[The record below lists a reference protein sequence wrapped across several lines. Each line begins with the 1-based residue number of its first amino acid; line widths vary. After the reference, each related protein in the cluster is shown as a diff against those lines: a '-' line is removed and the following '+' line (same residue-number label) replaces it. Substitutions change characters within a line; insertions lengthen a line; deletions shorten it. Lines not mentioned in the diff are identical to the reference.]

1 MALSV
6 KLARNHLVFAGM
18 RSLAKRDSLL
28 EAATKAEV
36 SGNVRAIEVDVNTDA
51 SVENGLVPAL
61 KEAGRVDVLVNN
73 AGYSQA
79 GSVEMLAMEAMK
91 AQMETNLYGVIRC
104 QKAVLP
110 FMRQQK
116 AGKIINISSVGGI
129 WGQPFN
135 DIYCASKF
143 ALEGLTESQAAL
155 FRTFGV
161 HVSCVEPGAIKSAFW
176 VNAQMPDTSVMP
188 AEYQKPLQST
198 MGAYGKSSSVGQTP
212 DEVADVIIEQIINAA
227 SPPVR
232 VQTNP
237 SIQKVFEQQLG
248 QNISGEV
255 AAQMFKLFKI
265 SLSSVPTSFA
275 ELRSLIV
282 DSTWAEPAATEY
294 VGFLEEVKAIS
305 WPPRG
310 GAQTHQETLADQK
323 CPGISIA
330 SAKLV
335 GLTAMLA
342 FSGLRNALVICIAAV
357 LVSLSAAQ
365 TDVVTPWVDVCTS
378 EDFSAEDRE
387 ELCPAT
393 FVVSTLAYN
402 PLYPG
407 SLANITIILQPS
419 RDLPSSIQRTQ
430 YIDFNLVGFEAVGT
444 QNTAN
449 ALIRDLEITAGNT
462 VPLGVDPLFG
472 YNTQQN
478 PLFTTPALY
487 NLNSRLLRLTV
498 RTGQSLLAG
507 TDTEVTICC
516 MRLPTSSPQDF
527 SGYTISGP
535 TSLDTLTSINE
546 EPILNSPEIDPGL
559 QWEFLRVAFAPPVSS
574 SLTIIH
580 LTIRPANPLT
590 DRARIILSMPL
601 VQRENNVSGEVNFNT
616 ASSLDGA
623 DWMFFE
629 SRALWDAM
637 EGKLTFFIREGRVLD
652 RQVTL
657 STEPDEFRLP
667 IELEADSPTLEVSAR
682 SFDNIDEV
690 VRETPVTQSSAVPHV
705 RNFTFSRLM
714 YSNNMPNQM
723 SSVMFHFS
731 TNRPLFA
738 GSVVYLRL
746 SGFTSQRVQVP
757 VKGTTKANFREE
769 SAVFN
774 IPENEIELHVVRT
787 LYSDEYLVQ
796 VELTELI
803 LPPALYANDTSLL
816 VWNSDPG
823 APRQPVDDSPMVGM
837 GDKTFRR
844 SQLAFDPAEPR
855 LAANV
860 SFTLEPTI
868 VFYQGD
874 SIVIHMYGFACT
886 LTSIPLLG
894 ADAFRIENQAASWT
908 QEDSMLVFTVAENEI
923 ISNAMP
929 FRVSIGRDSVFRLPD
944 KLSENDGILRIE
956 GKGALIDLEPIK
968 KIPKV
973 GTDKFVIESIVEFE
987 PEDSSINA
995 FTRISFSLVLN
1006 TDVLPNS
1013 TMYIKLGGLVRDP
1026 GRTNLIGVQGAARSG
1041 TVKISGANGPLFRN
1055 EEGYWDQDMVLLT
1068 VQMVSTVQIF
1078 AGERVRF
1085 FIERDQDFKLPY
1097 SAYQSDPSF
1106 RLAVPE
1112 AGIPERPFQFSTRV
1126 SQEGKLFIVSEI
1138 YYGSRGAVA
1147 YPNTVV
1153 EFNFW
1158 FRPNVNLPAG
1168 TTVRL
1173 KLPGFT
1179 CPFTDVPIGTQ
1190 EVPVSNAYDLS
1201 DFIRT
1206 GIWDQLAETFDL
1218 VVPIGQQ
1225 IYRQQPTVLRIM
1237 ESSGFRLPA
1246 TPLLPNDP
1254 SLTIRAIGNVVIFEE
1269 PIKTS
1274 PRVVDRSFMVSEFI
1288 YAPPQQDSI
1297 FQLKMILQPTVNI
1310 TEDNDIIIFLPCSKR
1325 MVPDQRIV
1333 AASKIDFD
1341 GSKSAKV
1348 AVLAML
1354 RPGGPRYRRT
1364 RWLRILALCFMT
1376 FQVRGFVLGALSRGA
1391 TRSVGLQAADSD
1403 KNFNKQKFLRRPEFD
1418 PLSLQD
1424 FRREALLQYSNTNQ
1438 SEPLRILIF
1447 LFVTI
1452 CGLFSP
1458 TFFPSN
1464 AGPPFFVAAATVTLA
1479 SGFLFLRERG
1489 KRTAQLVRLEREY
1502 SIGDLSVELSEP
1514 VSGRSESKELQAL
1527 RDQYR
1532 LVALFGSFDQLVE
1545 ALRAAL
1551 PYRRRFEQSRVLV
1564 LAVSATLEDS
1574 DKVAFAA
1581 FGSEALL
1588 RQAGPWLAKAKQLR
1602 RWRSYFEA
1610 LAEDKNSS
1618 GDCLWVGLNFRGR
1631 VFGSDFGCPIWDE
1644 VLAAMPP
1651 IKRLSSLEE
1660 RYALADAASGALEA
1674 QEEFYRALCEGDKQA
1689 MAAIFDEK
1697 DDAEL
1702 TTAIQVDGQTGSTN
1716 LSLWEVVLAPEN
1728 RPELRT
1734 ASSDCVSLSKT
1745 SSITTCIEFPVLGPT
1760 LLATQ
1765 TWTRNDASAPWRLQ
1779 SHRSIPYAMQIEAR
1793 VALRCDHRGCIAF
1806 GKQLDAMP
1814 GFRNS
1819 LAKVNIHIMGED
1831 RFRIDNSMGYWN
1843 ETTAR
1848 LRLSVPLREVIPA
1861 FTMMDLRIEESQ
1873 GFLLPAALNANDTSL
1888 TIQSVN
1894 NIQEEPIKTSP
1905 MVGNGPFAGHMF
1917 CMYQYEVGTRSPS
1930 PICAT
1935 ALDCNPPLTDP
1946 CNPQELLRCGCDARV
1961 DEVFP
1966 MSILGF
1972 NLQQEDSVHFLPN
1985 QQRCSFDLIGNSDV
1999 CMHDLRTRVCTYICM
2014 YVRMYVGRGR

>member
-1 MALSV
+1 
-6 KLARNHLVFAGM
+6 
-18 RSLAKRDSLL
+18 
-28 EAATKAEV
+28 
-36 SGNVRAIEVDVNTDA
+36 
-51 SVENGLVPAL
+51 
-61 KEAGRVDVLVNN
+61 
-73 AGYSQA
+73 
-79 GSVEMLAMEAMK
+79 
-91 AQMETNLYGVIRC
+91 
-104 QKAVLP
+104 
-110 FMRQQK
+110 
-116 AGKIINISSVGGI
+116 
-129 WGQPFN
+129 
-135 DIYCASKF
+135 
-143 ALEGLTESQAAL
+143 
-155 FRTFGV
+155 
-161 HVSCVEPGAIKSAFW
+161 
-176 VNAQMPDTSVMP
+176 
-188 AEYQKPLQST
+188 
-198 MGAYGKSSSVGQTP
+198 
-212 DEVADVIIEQIINAA
+212 
-227 SPPVR
+227 
-232 VQTNP
+232 
-237 SIQKVFEQQLG
+237 
-248 QNISGEV
+248 
-255 AAQMFKLFKI
+255 
-265 SLSSVPTSFA
+265 
-275 ELRSLIV
+275 
-282 DSTWAEPAATEY
+282 
-294 VGFLEEVKAIS
+294 
-305 WPPRG
+305 
-310 GAQTHQETLADQK
+310 
-323 CPGISIA
+323 
-330 SAKLV
+330 
-335 GLTAMLA
+335 LTAMLE
-342 FSGLRNALVICIAAV
+342 FSGLLRSALVICIAAV
-357 LVSLSAAQ
+357 LFGLSAAQ

-487 NLNSRLLRLTV
+487 NLNTRLLRLTV

-559 QWEFLRVAFAPPVSS
+559 QWDFLRVAFAPPVSS

-616 ASSLDGA
+616 ANSLDGA

-637 EGKLTFFIREGRVLD
+637 EGKLTFFLREGRVLD

-690 VRETPVTQSSAVPHV
+690 VRDTPVTQSSAVPHV
-705 RNFTFSRLM
+705 RNFTFTRLM
-714 YSNNMPNQM
+714 YSNNMRNQM

-757 VKGTTKANFREE
+757 LKGTTKANFRDE

-787 LYSDEYLVQ
+787 LYSDEYVVQ

-1055 EEGYWDQDMVLLT
+1055 EEGYWDQDQVLLT

-1206 GIWDQLAETFDL
+1206 GIWDQMAETFDL

-1254 SLTIRAIGNVVIFEE
+1254 SLTIQAIGNVVIFEE

-1310 TEDNDIIIFLPCSKR
+1310 TEDNDIIIFL
-1325 MVPDQRIV
+1325 
-1333 AASKIDFD
+1333 
-1341 GSKSAKV
+1341 
-1348 AVLAML
+1348 
-1354 RPGGPRYRRT
+1354 
-1364 RWLRILALCFMT
+1364 
-1376 FQVRGFVLGALSRGA
+1376 
-1391 TRSVGLQAADSD
+1391 
-1403 KNFNKQKFLRRPEFD
+1403 
-1418 PLSLQD
+1418 
-1424 FRREALLQYSNTNQ
+1424 
-1438 SEPLRILIF
+1438 
-1447 LFVTI
+1447 
-1452 CGLFSP
+1452 
-1458 TFFPSN
+1458 
-1464 AGPPFFVAAATVTLA
+1464 
-1479 SGFLFLRERG
+1479 
-1489 KRTAQLVRLEREY
+1489 
-1502 SIGDLSVELSEP
+1502 
-1514 VSGRSESKELQAL
+1514 
-1527 RDQYR
+1527 
-1532 LVALFGSFDQLVE
+1532 
-1545 ALRAAL
+1545 
-1551 PYRRRFEQSRVLV
+1551 
-1564 LAVSATLEDS
+1564 
-1574 DKVAFAA
+1574 
-1581 FGSEALL
+1581 
-1588 RQAGPWLAKAKQLR
+1588 
-1602 RWRSYFEA
+1602 
-1610 LAEDKNSS
+1610 
-1618 GDCLWVGLNFRGR
+1618 
-1631 VFGSDFGCPIWDE
+1631 
-1644 VLAAMPP
+1644 
-1651 IKRLSSLEE
+1651 
-1660 RYALADAASGALEA
+1660 
-1674 QEEFYRALCEGDKQA
+1674 
-1689 MAAIFDEK
+1689 
-1697 DDAEL
+1697 
-1702 TTAIQVDGQTGSTN
+1702 
-1716 LSLWEVVLAPEN
+1716 
-1728 RPELRT
+1728 
-1734 ASSDCVSLSKT
+1734 
-1745 SSITTCIEFPVLGPT
+1745 
-1760 LLATQ
+1760 
-1765 TWTRNDASAPWRLQ
+1765 
-1779 SHRSIPYAMQIEAR
+1779 
-1793 VALRCDHRGCIAF
+1793 
-1806 GKQLDAMP
+1806 P

-1985 QQRCSFDLIGNSDV
+1985 QQRCSFDLIGPRILNPFSEPLSQVVSEGQDQITYEG
-1999 CMHDLRTRVCTYICM
+1999 MTSIETGLYRVCAIH
-2014 YVRMYVGRGR
+2014 VGRLYDVGMVVVRPSCAVPLVLVDGACVEHCPRTKIPIAGKCMRDTLAFHARDTQDYMLPIRMTDPYESSGTAIASRSSDDAEQRYFIYRYVYEMGKILNADPTRITVASLSNGSVVVNTVFKVVGTWNDIKSTDERSPWGLISLLKALQADTSSQLYQSPFFKFIDRSAMPEPLPVRLCDDGVFRVFCPYTGGIMSTGEALGILFLGIAIVPLALGCLCCGLWHIDVDKGSVVDVDDIVEKLQEDPSQVDPKLQIEYAESWLQGRFMGEEWQKQRRVIASIAY

>member
-1 MALSV
+1 MPCIASTSEGGLCRGNHWGGPPPCPRGYRARRLPRRG
-6 KLARNHLVFAGM
+6 KGDFLASKGSGADPPRNPCS
-18 RSLAKRDSLL
+18 RP
-28 EAATKAEV
+28 EV
-36 SGNVRAIEVDVNTDA
+36 SR
-51 SVENGLVPAL
+51 
-61 KEAGRVDVLVNN
+61 
-73 AGYSQA
+73 
-79 GSVEMLAMEAMK
+79 
-91 AQMETNLYGVIRC
+91 
-104 QKAVLP
+104 
-110 FMRQQK
+110 
-116 AGKIINISSVGGI
+116 
-129 WGQPFN
+129 
-135 DIYCASKF
+135 
-143 ALEGLTESQAAL
+143 
-155 FRTFGV
+155 
-161 HVSCVEPGAIKSAFW
+161 
-176 VNAQMPDTSVMP
+176 
-188 AEYQKPLQST
+188 
-198 MGAYGKSSSVGQTP
+198 
-212 DEVADVIIEQIINAA
+212 
-227 SPPVR
+227 
-232 VQTNP
+232 
-237 SIQKVFEQQLG
+237 
-248 QNISGEV
+248 
-255 AAQMFKLFKI
+255 
-265 SLSSVPTSFA
+265 
-275 ELRSLIV
+275 
-282 DSTWAEPAATEY
+282 
-294 VGFLEEVKAIS
+294 
-305 WPPRG
+305 
-310 GAQTHQETLADQK
+310 
-323 CPGISIA
+323 
-330 SAKLV
+330 LV
-335 GLTAMLA
+335 GLTAMLE
-342 FSGLRNALVICIAAV
+342 FSGLLRSALVICIAAV
-357 LVSLSAAQ
+357 LFGLSAAQ

-487 NLNSRLLRLTV
+487 NLNTRLLRLTV

-559 QWEFLRVAFAPPVSS
+559 QWDFLRVAFAPPVSS

-616 ASSLDGA
+616 ANSLDGA

-637 EGKLTFFIREGRVLD
+637 EGKLTFFLREGRVLD

-705 RNFTFSRLM
+705 RNFTFTRLM
-714 YSNNMPNQM
+714 YSNNMRNQM

-757 VKGTTKANFREE
+757 LKGTTKANFRDE

-787 LYSDEYLVQ
+787 LYSDEYVVQ

-1055 EEGYWDQDMVLLT
+1055 EEGYWDQDQVLLT

-1206 GIWDQLAETFDL
+1206 GIWDQMAETFDL

-1254 SLTIRAIGNVVIFEE
+1254 SLTIQAIGNVVIFEE

-1310 TEDNDIIIFLPCSKR
+1310 TEDNDIIIFLHLQRRVIAEPR
-1325 MVPDQRIV
+1325 EVPNQRI
-1333 AASKIDFD
+1333 IDRLCAVKGF
-1341 GSKSAKV
+1341 
-1348 AVLAML
+1348 VLAML
-1354 RPGGPRYRRT
+1354 RPGGPRSRWT
-1364 RWLRILALCFMT
+1364 RWLRILAVCGMT
-1376 FQVRGFVLGALSRGA
+1376 FQMRGFVLGALSPRA
-1391 TRSVGLQAADSD
+1391 ARSVRLQAAGDSD

-1447 LFVTI
+1447 LFLTI

-1464 AGPPFFVAAATVTLA
+1464 AGPPFFVAAATVTLT

-1502 SIGDLSVELSEP
+1502 SIGDLSVELSDP
-1514 VSGRSESKELQAL
+1514 VSG
-1527 RDQYR
+1527 
-1532 LVALFGSFDQLVE
+1532 
-1545 ALRAAL
+1545 
-1551 PYRRRFEQSRVLV
+1551 
-1564 LAVSATLEDS
+1564 
-1574 DKVAFAA
+1574 
-1581 FGSEALL
+1581 
-1588 RQAGPWLAKAKQLR
+1588 
-1602 RWRSYFEA
+1602 RSYFEA
-1610 LAEDKNSS
+1610 LAENKSSS

-1660 RYALADAASGALEA
+1660 RYAMADATGALEA
-1674 QEEFYRALCEGDKQA
+1674 QEEFYRALCEGDVQA
-1689 MAAIFDEK
+1689 MAAIF
-1697 DDAEL
+1697 
-1702 TTAIQVDGQTGSTN
+1702 
-1716 LSLWEVVLAPEN
+1716 AP
-1728 RPELRT
+1728 
-1734 ASSDCVSLSKT
+1734 
-1745 SSITTCIEFPVLGPT
+1745 G
-1760 LLATQ
+1760 
-1765 TWTRNDASAPWRLQ
+1765 LQ
-1779 SHRSIPYAMQIEAR
+1779 W
-1793 VALRCDHRGCIAF
+1793 
-1806 GKQLDAMP
+1806 P

-1985 QQRCSFDLIGNSDV
+1985 QQRCSFDLIGPRILNPFSEPLSQVVSEGQDQITYEG
-1999 CMHDLRTRVCTYICM
+1999 MTSIQTGLYRVCAIH
-2014 YVRMYVGRGR
+2014 VGRLYDVGMVVVRPSCAVPLVLVDGACVEHCPRTKIPIAGKCMRDTLAFHARDTQDYMLPIRMTDPYESSGTAIASRSSDDAEQRYFIYRYVYEMGKILNADPTRITVASLSNGSVVVNTVFKVVGTWNDIKSTDERSPWGLISLLKALQADTSSQLYQSPFFKFIDRSAMPEPLPVRLCDDGVFRVFCPYTGGIMSTGEALGILFLGIAIVPLALGCLCCGLWHIDVDKGSVVDVDDIVEKLQEDPSQVDPKLQIEYAESWLQGRFMGEEWQKQRRVIASIAY